1 MLGLNISNTFFIII
15 ISCYV
20 LYMIIQYKFSNNENT
35 INNQSIEG
43 FRSDPRDYDEYDKK
57 YKPVL
62 NQPLNQSKQ
71 SKQCDQANNYECL
84 PYPIDFQPEE
94 KEFKELKP
102 GIDNLEG
109 RNFLFAKYHSQL
121 NNVGGLNKNKKVD
134 IRPESINPQL
144 GVDPWTQSIV
154 NINWKKDNKS
164 YQLNTTSNIWDKLVV
179 K

>member
-1 MLGLNISNTFFIII
+1 
-15 ISCYV
+15 
-20 LYMIIQYKFSNNENT
+20 MIIQHKFSNNENT
-35 INNQSIEG
+35 SINIVEG
-43 FRSDPRDYDEYDKK
+43 FRPDPSDYDEYDKK

-71 SKQCDQANNYECL
+71 SSECGESNNFECL

-94 KEFKELKP
+94 KKFKELKD
-102 GIDNLEG
+102 GADNLEG

-154 NINWKKDNKS
+154 NINWKKDNKV
-164 YQLNTTSNIWDKLVV
+164 YQQNTTSNIWDKLVV